1 MKYILLFI
9 FITLISIIT
18 NYFALEA
25 YDSSKEF
32 RSKHKDSYKYLK
44 IHMYVLLVTILGLII
59 LLLGRSKS
67 LIELDIAAR
76 EYSSKVNSMDS

>member
-1 MKYILLFI
+1 MKYIILFI

-32 RSKHKDSYKYLK
+32 RTKHKDSYKYLK
-44 IHMYVLLVTILGLII
+44 MHMYVLSFTLLGLII
-59 LLLGRSKS
+59 LLIKNNSK
-67 LIELDIAAR
+67 
-76 EYSSKVNSMDS
+76 K

>member
-32 RSKHKDSYKYLK
+32 KTKHKESYKYLK
-44 IHMYVLLVTILGLII
+44 IHMYVLLFTILGLII
-59 LLLGRSKS
+59 LLVRNNNSK
-67 LIELDIAAR
+67 
-76 EYSSKVNSMDS
+76 K